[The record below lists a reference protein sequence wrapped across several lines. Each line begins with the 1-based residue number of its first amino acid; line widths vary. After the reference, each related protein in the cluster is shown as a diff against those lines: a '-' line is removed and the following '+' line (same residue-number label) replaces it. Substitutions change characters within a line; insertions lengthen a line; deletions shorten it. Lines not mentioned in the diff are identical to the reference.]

1 MEEQTLKKSVE
12 HFEEQGER
20 STYRSS
26 QRTAKGSVD
35 LGKWNWKLIL
45 VLLLAKVIPLSE
57 FSS

>member
-35 LGKWNWKLIL
+35 LGK
-45 VLLLAKVIPLSE
+45 
-57 FSS
+57 